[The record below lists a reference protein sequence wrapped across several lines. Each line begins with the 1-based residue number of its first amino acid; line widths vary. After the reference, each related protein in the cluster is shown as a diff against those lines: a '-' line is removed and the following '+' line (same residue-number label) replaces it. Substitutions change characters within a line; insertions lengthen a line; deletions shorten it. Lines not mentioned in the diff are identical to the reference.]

1 MTGQGLCCHGIP
13 TPLCGQRQARGSG
26 GHREDPGP
34 AELKWGTHASSTGPR
49 PRRQGCGPLLSPTAT
64 SPREQGHPAVWGLVS
79 CWGSWAHELTDVGLS
94 GHDNGHVGICCAV
107 RQEAC
112 SAKPGPLPPLQR
124 SRRDHSP
131 GLAAKLGRDFEPP
144 GDTDQGTWAVCAAG
158 AAGSEEGVA
167 RDPKARL
174 WGPLTTR
181 PRHLPWDPSHPQLG
195 CPRGLSVP
203 VLGTPRCP
211 TRSRRVCH
219 C

>member
-1 MTGQGLCCHGIP
+1 MLPRDSHATLRAAPGPGLRGASGRPWAGRAQVGGPMHPPPAPGHDDRAAAHSF
-13 TPLCGQRQARGSG
+13 LQRRQARES
-26 GHREDPGP
+26 R
-34 AELKWGTHASSTGPR
+34 
-49 PRRQGCGPLLSPTAT
+49 AT
-64 SPREQGHPAVWGLVS
+64 LPCRGLVS

-94 GHDNGHVGICCAV
+94 GHDNGHVGICCAM

-112 SAKPGPLPPLQR
+112 SAKPGSLPPFQR
-124 SRRDHSP
+124 SRKDHSP